1 MDVLN
6 AFSPP
11 DDKEIINTV
20 SGAISFIAAYQRLQH
35 DGNDEYTSDMDK
47 EVLHEEQNIV
57 NHFFAHW
64 DESLIMRAD
73 IMLSF

>member
-20 SGAISFIAAYQRLQH
+20 GGAISFIAVYQQLKY
-35 DGNDEYTSDMDK
+35 DGNEEFLSDTDK
-47 EVLHEEQNIV
+47 NGCP
-57 NHFFAHW
+57 
-64 DESLIMRAD
+64 
-73 IMLSF
+73 